1 MIQSNIEPVSTRL
14 EGLDLARFIA
24 FVGMVIVNFKIVMG
38 GATGSDFLMTFTGAL
53 EGRAAATFVVLAGIG
68 LGLSAQI
75 GEREKMHSVTIRR
88 AIFLLNIG
96 LLNSLIFPAD
106 ILHYY
111 AFYFFFA
118 ALLIPLSSRAIV
130 GVIVLINVIFVL
142 MLFTLDYEAGWDW
155 KSLTYEGFWSP
166 AGFIRNLFF
175 NGWHPVF
182 PWVSFV
188 LIGIIISRF
197 DLSKRTMQWGLL
209 LGGISVVILIELFV
223 GLITPQSGEFAEI
236 ITTSPLPPMPFY
248 IIAGTGVA
256 MAVIGGCLLIEPA
269 MRKAGILNV
278 IIPAGRQTLTLYI
291 AHILIGMW
299 ILEAMGMMGNQT
311 IDMAVA
317 ASFIFCAASVL
328 YAYLWRYAFKR
339 GPIEALM
346 RKVAG

>member
-1 MIQSNIEPVSTRL
+1 MQSNTRL

-38 GATGSDFLMTFTGAL
+38 GTTGSEFLLVATGAL

-68 LGLSAQI
+68 LGLAAQT
-75 GEREKMHSVTIRR
+75 GEREKTHNTTVRR
-88 AIFLLNIG
+88 AIFLLNVG

-118 ALLIPLSSRAIV
+118 ALLIPLSSRALL
-130 GVIVLINVIFVL
+130 GVIILLNITFVV

-155 KSLTYEGFWSP
+155 KTFTYNGFWSP
-166 AGFIRNLFF
+166 EGFIRNLFF

-182 PWVSFV
+182 PWLSFV
-188 LIGIIISRF
+188 LVGIIISRL
-197 DLSKRTMQWGLL
+197 DLSKRNVQLGLL
-209 LGGISVVILIELFV
+209 LGGLIMALSVEAIVGFV
-223 GLITPQSGEFAEI
+223 RPNSGEYAEV

-248 IIAGTGVA
+248 IMAGTGVA
-256 MAVIGGCLLIEPA
+256 MVVIGVCLLIEPA
-269 MRKAGILNV
+269 MRRFGVLEA

-291 AHILIGMW
+291 AHIMIGMW
-299 ILEAMGMMGNQT
+299 IIEVLGMMGNQT
-311 IDMAVA
+311 IDMAVI
-317 ASFIFCAASVL
+317 ASIIFCVSSAI
-328 YAYLWRYAFKR
+328 YAYMWRRAFKR

-346 RKVAG
+346 RKLAG